1 MTTPPTH
8 IQHTRTYAHTC
19 TCISTSNTHTLTCVP
34 PQQRSDFTLDGAWS
48 VDRNT
53 YLCQRLL
60 LLKEVMVHVEQR
72 QLPFRDE
79 LSVVRGELRKEVV
92 EVEVPYV

>member
-1 MTTPPTH
+1 MYKH
-8 IQHTRTYAHTC
+8 IKHP
-19 TCISTSNTHTLTCVP
+19 HTLTCVP
-34 PQQRSDFTLDGAWS
+34 PQQCSDFTLDGAWS

-79 LSVVRGELRKEVV
+79 LSVVWGELRKEVV